1 VLQDKRIFV
10 QACTMDDFRYL
21 YDRIKAGEGQ
31 QLDFKQHITSAAKI
45 ARTLVAFANSDGGV
59 LLVGVD
65 DQGQIS
71 GVDQAQERH
80 VLLQAAKKFCDPAL
94 YLHFQ
99 ERHAQRKVV
108 LEVVVAKST
117 KQHRALDEAGR
128 WLPWVRVEDQTV
140 LAPGAARELEIEA
153 LSDPIPILMEQH
165 LGLLNY
171 LEQND
176 QISIKDYMQ
185 IMNIPY
191 GMASRSLDD
200 LVRAGVLVRDDIG
213 GRAWYFLASAG

>member
-1 VLQDKRIFV
+1 
-10 QACTMDDFRYL
+10 MDDFRYL

-31 QLDFKQHITSAAKI
+31 QLDFKLHIASAAKI

-80 VLLQAAKKFCDPAL
+80 VLVQAARKFCDPAL
-94 YLHFQ
+94 YLHFR
-99 ERHAQRKVV
+99 ERRAQRKVV
-108 LEVVVAKST
+108 LEVVVERSA

-153 LSDPIPILMEQH
+153 LSEPIPILMERH

>member
-1 VLQDKRIFV
+1 
-10 QACTMDDFRYL
+10 MDDFRYL
-21 YDRIKAGEGQ
+21 YERIKSGEGQ
-31 QLDFKQHITSAAKI
+31 QLDFKQHVASAAKI
-45 ARTLVAFANSDGGV
+45 ARTLVAFANSEGGM

-80 VLLQAAKKFCDPAL
+80 VLLQAAKKFCDPPL
-94 YLHFQ
+94 YLHFR
-99 ERHAQRKVV
+99 ERLARRKVV
-108 LEVVVAKST
+108 LEVSVDKSN

-140 LAPGAARELEIEA
+140 LAPGAAHELEIEA

-165 LGLLNY
+165 LGLMNY
-171 LEQND
+171 LEAND

-185 IMNIPY
+185 IMNISY
-191 GMASRSLDD
+191 AMASRSLDD
-200 LVRAGVLVRDDIG
+200 LVDSGVLVREEVG
-213 GRAWYFLASAG
+213 GRAWYFLAGAG